1 MDKSWIEQINS
12 INELEEKFN
21 KREIPK
27 NDIQ

>member
-27 NDIQ
+27 NDI